1 MNSEEVSI
9 WRRGGVLPR
18 PRRLQHQNCATGGD
32 LASRF
37 VGADDPVRPAVCTRE
52 PGRTNA
58 KLYHVCRGRCPHRP
72 ARRTS
77 VLRCI
82 AANLQMP
89 RGRTEASAPT
99 GRFTF
104 SPKMRAIL
112 QLHFAGSMW
121 ASTPT
126 DVLRYRR
133 LLCGFVGAPRAGGVE
148 PRPYGVFGKLH
159 EVADGCVPNFMCLRH
174 NPSVSFA
181 DSIPTLFVPSGHFP
195 LIGGI
200 DPLHKGALV
209 RAMHP
214 RCAPRENPRRGRNP
228 FLVVQRIVK
237 GRSKLPLAVF
247 LYTASGAFF
256 PHGKKA
262 GLSLRRCTVPCNTH
276 RISQCFT

>member
-9 WRRGGVLPR
+9 WRRGGALPR
-18 PRRLQHQNCATGGD
+18 PRRLHHQNCTTGGD

-58 KLYHVCRGRCPHRP
+58 KPYHVCRGRCPHRP

-148 PRPYGVFGKLH
+148 PCPY
-159 EVADGCVPNFMCLRH
+159 ADLRDSTRSPKCVRICKCLLR

-209 RAMHP
+209 RAMHQHH
-214 RCAPRENPRRGRNP
+214 APREIPRRGRSP
-228 FLVVQRIVK
+228 FLVGQRFAK

-247 LYTASGAFF
+247 LYTASPAFF

-276 RISQCFT
+276 SISQCFT